1 MKASK
6 QIASRMRDMLTRDKV
21 GIKEGFSTALENDLN
36 NVLGDYFSLDGRAK
50 IDVAQNERG
59 VYKITIE
66 AKATRVKQFQ
76 TTLDMPRY

>member
-59 VYKITIE
+59 VYTITIE
-66 AKATRVKQFQ
+66 ASATRVKQFQ

>member
-66 AKATRVKQFQ
+66 ASATRVKQFQ

>member
-59 VYKITIE
+59 VYKIKIE
-66 AKATRVKQFQ
+66 ANATRVKQFQ

>member
-66 AKATRVKQFQ
+66 ANATRVKQFL

>member
-50 IDVAQNERG
+50 IDVAQNEGG

-66 AKATRVKQFQ
+66 ANATRVKQFQ

>member
-6 QIASRMRDMLTRDKV
+6 QIASRMRDMLTRDRV

-50 IDVAQNERG
+50 IDVEQNERG

-66 AKATRVKQFQ
+66 ANATRVKQFQ